1 MTTITA
7 TTISSAADPDEDRC
21 ELPVQG
27 MTCASCVRRVERAL
41 KATPG
46 VHDAHV
52 NFVTGRANVAYD
64 RTAATP
70 ETLARAI
77 EAAGYEVPRAQEAD
91 RRHRRAADRSGHR
104 PLRA

>member
-7 TTISSAADPDEDRC
+7 NAISSAADPEEDRC

-52 NFVTGRANVAYD
+52 NFVTGRANITYD
-64 RTAATP
+64 RTGTTP
-70 ETLARAI
+70 EILARAI
-77 EAAGYEVPRAQEAD
+77 EAAGYGYEPGKANPAALADAVRAVC
-91 RRHRRAADRSGHR
+91 
-104 PLRA
+104 P